1 MKRNPPLF
9 SLLLLAAT
17 GIFNACVTADDS
29 FGTGLVPDDQKP
41 RVHVY
46 TITDLPVYTATL
58 DSIQTIAVTATACL
72 FGSINVA
79 PFGTMNANA
88 IFRMYPA
95 AVDHSFGEQPVFT
108 SALLTLIISGHKTAD
123 DDQQNIVQNI
133 RLHHLSKTLSYD
145 STYYNTSISI
155 NDCEPTPV
163 NLPGI
168 TYNGGDTLEI
178 PLTSAFGNHL
188 LNASATDMD
197 SLLHFYERFKGLMLS
212 VDAQPDGTPGGRLNQ
227 LDVSYAMLTLN
238 YKNDA
243 GNDTSFYYYG
253 DYSLMFS
260 AYQHSSSVLANY
272 ATPPPTPAPMIYFE
286 SLAGVKP
293 VIDLTTIKDSILT
306 LLQTSHW
313 RPDQLVINSAELT
326 FTVKMDATQYLSN
339 FPATLT
345 LCSSDTTDGQLTYSI
360 ISDVN
365 TNETFGGALNR
376 SLQCYT
382 FNIAQYLQQL
392 ITEEQA
398 GGITSPVQ
406 FYLFPTTTVSDSYGY
421 TYTLL
426 DNLSYSYG
434 ELLGA
439 GSAAPVKLNLVYT
452 ILY

>member
-1 MKRNPPLF
+1 MKRNSLF
-9 SLLLLAAT
+9 FFLLCAAA
-17 GIFNACVTADDS
+17 GIFSACMTADDS

-41 RVHVY
+41 RVYVH

-58 DSIQTIAVTATACL
+58 DSIQTIATSATACL

-88 IFRMYPA
+88 VFRMYPA

-108 SALLTLIISGHKTAD
+108 SANLTMIISGRKTAD
-123 DDQQNIVQNI
+123 DDQQSIVQNI
-133 RLHHLSKTLSYD
+133 HLYHLRKTLSYD
-145 STYYNTSISI
+145 STYYNTSIST
-155 NDCEPTPV
+155 NDYEPTPI
-163 NLPGI
+163 NLPGV
-168 TYNGGDTLEI
+168 TYNGGDTLEV
-178 PLTSAFGNHL
+178 PLTSDFGYHL
-188 LNASATDMD
+188 LSASATDMD
-197 SLLHFYERFKGLMLS
+197 SLLHFYEHFKGLVLS

-227 LDVSYAMLTLN
+227 MDVSYAMLTLN
-238 YKNDA
+238 YKNDE
-243 GNDTSFYYYG
+243 GRDTSFYYYG

-260 AYQHSSSVLANY
+260 TYRHSSSALANY
-272 ATPPPTPAPMIYFE
+272 ATPPPTPAAMIYFE

-293 VIDLTTIKDSILT
+293 VIDLTTIKDSILA
-306 LLQTSHW
+306 LLQARRL
-313 RPDQLVINSAELT
+313 RPDQLVINSAELS
-326 FTVKMDATQYLSN
+326 FTVKMNATQFLTN
-339 FPATLT
+339 FPEALT
-345 LCSSDTTDGQLTYSI
+345 LCSSDTTDGQLIYSI

-365 TNETFGGALNR
+365 TNATFGGSLNR
-376 SLQCYT
+376 SLQRYT

-392 ITEEQA
+392 IKEDQT

-434 ELLGA
+434 ELFGA
-439 GSAAPVKLNLVYT
+439 GSDSPVKLNLVYT